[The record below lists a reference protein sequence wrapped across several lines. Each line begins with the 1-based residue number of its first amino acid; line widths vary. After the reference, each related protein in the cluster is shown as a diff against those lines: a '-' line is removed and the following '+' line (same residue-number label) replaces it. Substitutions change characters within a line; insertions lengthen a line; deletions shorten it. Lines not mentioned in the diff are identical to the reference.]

1 MKGKSIMGIAL
12 VVIMGIV
19 MFGIVSIMNTTL
31 DNLDDRCKE
40 CGSDCKIKACAD
52 DSSSTG
58 RMFSYGLIGIYLIAS
73 AGILYFSFKKEEE
86 ETPITAKPDALSETD
101 EYAYG

>member
-1 MKGKSIMGIAL
+1 MGIAL
-12 VVIMGIV
+12 VIIMGIV
-19 MFGIVSIMNTTL
+19 IFAIVSVINSTI
-31 DNLDDRCKE
+31 DNLDDRCKT
-40 CGSDCKIKACAD
+40 CADDCKIKACAD

-58 RMFSYGLIGIYLIAS
+58 RVFSYGLIGVYLISA

-86 ETPITAKPDALSETD
+86 PKLAKEPASPAESD